1 MTITEMKKSIL
12 ERVNQ
17 IDDDLI
23 LEEVYRIL
31 QMPFDEKE
39 IFVFNQQQKDSL
51 DRVEQEIDNG
61 RYVTNEQS
69 EKDLDEW
76 LK

>member
-1 MTITEMKKSIL
+1 MTLTEIKKEIL
-12 ERVNQ
+12 ERVNEVNDN
-17 IDDDLI
+17 II

-31 QMPFDEKE
+31 QIPIKPEE
-39 IFVFNQQQKDSL
+39 VFRFSDSQNEL
-51 DRVEQEIDNG
+51 LNKREDEIDTG
-61 RYVTNEQS
+61 DFVTHEES

>member
-1 MTITEMKKSIL
+1 MTLTEIKKEIL
-12 ERVNQ
+12 ERVNEVNDN
-17 IDDDLI
+17 II

-31 QMPFDEKE
+31 QIPIKPEE
-39 IFVFNQQQKDSL
+39 VFRFSDSQNEL
-51 DRVEQEIDNG
+51 LNKREDEIDKG
-61 RYVTNEQS
+61 DFVTHEES